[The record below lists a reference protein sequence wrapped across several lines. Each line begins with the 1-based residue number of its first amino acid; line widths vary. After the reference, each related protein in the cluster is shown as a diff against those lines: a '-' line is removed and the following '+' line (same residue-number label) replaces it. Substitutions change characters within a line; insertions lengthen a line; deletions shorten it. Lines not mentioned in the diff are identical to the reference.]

1 MVEVSVI
8 PLLKNR
14 LSFSF
19 FGVGRGT
26 SVRKEFRV
34 EVIKKKR
41 KEVVIIAELLTRQLF
56 LLQCFQVPWIPYV
69 CFPLFFM

>member
-1 MVEVSVI
+1 MVEISVI
-8 PLLKNR
+8 PPLKNR

-34 EVIKKKR
+34 EVIKKEKEKKR
-41 KEVVIIAELLTRQLF
+41 
-56 LLQCFQVPWIPYV
+56 CSDY
-69 CFPLFFM
+69 C

>member
-1 MVEVSVI
+1 MVEISVI
-8 PLLKNR
+8 PPLKNR

-34 EVIKKKR
+34 EVIKKR
-41 KEVVIIAELLTRQLF
+41 KEVVIIAELLTHQLF

>member
-8 PLLKNR
+8 SLLKNR

-19 FGVGRGT
+19 FGAGRGT

-34 EVIKKKR
+34 EVIKKEKEKKR
-41 KEVVIIAELLTRQLF
+41 
-56 LLQCFQVPWIPYV
+56 CSDY
-69 CFPLFFM
+69 C